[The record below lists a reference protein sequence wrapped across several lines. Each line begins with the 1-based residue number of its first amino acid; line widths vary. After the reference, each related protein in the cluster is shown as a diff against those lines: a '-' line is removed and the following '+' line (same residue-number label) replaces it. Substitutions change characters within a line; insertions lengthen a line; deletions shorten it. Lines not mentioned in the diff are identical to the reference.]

1 MKRWGILLLA
11 LLLLGLGVYVLRPRP
26 APGAGE
32 TLYFL
37 NWADYIPEDLLKKFA
52 AETGAKVVLDTFES
66 PEAMLAKL
74 KAGADQE
81 FSLVVAPDYY
91 VLQMAREGLIAPLEK
106 ARLQNL
112 GNLDPFFQDPPYDPG
127 LRYSVPYLW
136 GTTGLAYREDLVKG
150 PVDSYAVLFDPARQ
164 VGPFL
169 LLDEMRETI
178 GAALKYLGY
187 SVNTTDPKALEKA
200 QGLLLEAK
208 RRSVGFAGGVE
219 ALNRI
224 LGGDAAVALA
234 YSGDVLQARQE
245 DERLRYAIPK
255 EGGTLWTDALV
266 VLKRGPAQDLAYRFI
281 DFLLEPQNAASLA
294 QYTHYATPVAK
305 ALPFLPEEMRQD
317 PTVFPPEEVREKL
330 EYLKDLGPDI
340 ALYDRVWTEVKA
352 R

>member
-1 MKRWGILLLA
+1 MRRGLVLLLLA
-11 LLLLGLGVYVLRPRP
+11 VLVLLGVFLLRPRP
-26 APGAGE
+26 AQGE
-32 TLYFL
+32 GTLYFL
-37 NWADYIPEDLLKKFA
+37 NWADYIPEELVKKFE

-91 VLQMAREGLIAPLEK
+91 VLQMAREGLLAPLDK
-106 ARLQNL
+106 GRLANL
-112 GNLDPFFQDPPYDPG
+112 KNLDPFFQDPPYDPG

-136 GTTGLAYREDLVKG
+136 GTTGIAYREDLVQG
-150 PVDSYAVLFDPARQ
+150 PVDSYAVFFDPARQ

-187 SVNTTDPKALEKA
+187 SVNTTDPAALEKA
-200 QGLLLEAK
+200 KALLLSAK
-208 RRSVGFAGGVE
+208 GRSVGFAGGVE

-224 LGGDAAVALA
+224 LAGDAALSLA

-255 EGGTLWTDALV
+255 EGGTLWTDAMV
-266 VLKRGPAQDLAYRFI
+266 VLERGPAKALAYRFI
-281 DFLLEPQNAASLA
+281 DFLLEPENAAALA
-294 QYTHYATPVAK
+294 EYTRYATPVA
-305 ALPFLPEEMRQD
+305 AAIPLLPEEMRQD
-317 PTVFPPEEVREKL
+317 PVVFPPEEVRAKL

-340 ALYDRVWTEVKA
+340 ALFDRVWTEVKA

>member
-1 MKRWGILLLA
+1 MRRIGWLLVLVA
-11 LLLLGLGVYVLRPRP
+11 AAFLGWLWLRPK
-26 APGAGE
+26 APTGAG

-37 NWADYIPEDLLKKFA
+37 NWADYIPEELLRKFER
-52 AETGAKVVLDTFES
+52 ETGAKVVLDTFES

-91 VLQMAREGLIAPLEK
+91 VLQLAREGLIAPLDK
-106 ARLQNL
+106 GKLKNL
-112 GNLDPFFQDPPYDPG
+112 TNLDPFFLDPPYDPG

-136 GTTGLAYREDLVKG
+136 GTTGIAYREDLVTG
-150 PVDSYAVLFDPARQ
+150 PVDSYAVFFDPKAQ

-187 SVNTTDPKALEKA
+187 SVNTTDPEALEKA
-200 QGLLLEAK
+200 KELLIAAK
-208 RRSVGFAGGVE
+208 GRSVGFAGGVE

-224 LGGDAAVALA
+224 LAGDAALALA
-234 YSGDVLQARQE
+234 YSGDVLQARKE
-245 DERLRYAIPK
+245 DSRLRYALAK
-255 EGGTLWTDALV
+255 EGGTLWTDAMV
-266 VLKRGPAQDLAYRFI
+266 VLKRGPAQGLAYRFM
-281 DFLLEPQNAASLA
+281 DFLLEPENAAALA
-294 QYTHYATPVAK
+294 EYTRYATPVAK
-305 ALPFLPEEMRQD
+305 AIPLLPEAMRND
-317 PTVFPPEEVREKL
+317 PVVFPPEEVRSRL

-340 ALYDRVWTEVKA
+340 ALFDRVWTEVKA

>member
-1 MKRWGILLLA
+1 MIARFSLLLLA
-11 LLLLGLGVYVLRPRP
+11 LLLTACPKK
-26 APGAGE
+26 AEA

-37 NWADYIPEDLLKKFA
+37 NWADYIPEGLVKKFEK
-52 AETGAKVVLDTFES
+52 ETGAKVVLDTFES

-74 KAGADQE
+74 KAGADRE

-91 VLQMAREGLIAPLEK
+91 VLQMAREGLVAPLDK
-106 ARLQNL
+106 GRLKNL
-112 GNLDPFFQDPPYDPG
+112 ANLDPFFQDPPYDPG
-127 LRYSVPYLW
+127 LQHSVPYLW

-150 PVDSYAVLFDPARQ
+150 PVDSYAVLFDPKAQ

-187 SVNTTDPKALEKA
+187 SVNTTDPEALEKA
-200 QGLLLEAK
+200 KELLIAAK
-208 RRSVGFAGGVE
+208 ARSVGFAGGVE

-224 LGGDAAVALA
+224 LAGDAAVSLA
-234 YSGDVLQARQE
+234 YSGDLLQARQE

-255 EGGTLWTDALV
+255 EGGTIWTDAMV
-266 VLKRGPAQDLAYRFI
+266 VLKRGPSQDLAYRFI
-281 DFLLEPQNAASLA
+281 DFLLRPENAAELA
-294 QYTHYATPVAK
+294 AYTRYATPVAK
-305 ALPFLPEEMRQD
+305 AIPLLPEEMRQD
-317 PTVFPPEEVREKL
+317 PAVFPPEEVRARL
-330 EYLKDLGPDI
+330 EYLKDLGPEI

>member
-1 MKRWGILLLA
+1 MRRGA
-11 LLLLGLGVYVLRPRP
+11 FLLLLVVLVLLGVFLLRPRP
-26 APGAGE
+26 AQGAG

-37 NWADYIPEDLLKKFA
+37 NWADYIPEELVRKFE

-91 VLQMAREGLIAPLEK
+91 VLQMAREGLIAPLDK
-106 ARLQNL
+106 GRLANL
-112 GNLDPFFQDPPYDPG
+112 KNLDPFFQDPPYDPG
-127 LRYSVPYLW
+127 LQYSVPYLW
-136 GTTGLAYREDLVKG
+136 GTTGIAYREDLVQG

-187 SVNTTDPKALEKA
+187 SVNTTDPAALEKA
-200 QGLLLEAK
+200 KELLLSAK
-208 RRSVGFAGGVE
+208 GRSVGFAGGIE

-224 LGGDAAVALA
+224 LAGDAALALA

-255 EGGTLWTDALV
+255 EGGTLWTDAMV
-266 VLKRGPAQDLAYRFI
+266 VLKRGPAQELAYRFI
-281 DFLLEPQNAASLA
+281 DFLLEPENAAALA
-294 QYTHYATPVAK
+294 EYTRYATPVA
-305 ALPFLPEEMRQD
+305 AAIPLLPEAMRQD
-317 PTVFPPEEVREKL
+317 PVVFPPEEVRAKL

-340 ALYDRVWTEVKA
+340 ALFDRVWTEVKA

>member
-1 MKRWGILLLA
+1 MIARLSLLLLA
-11 LLLLGLGVYVLRPRP
+11 LLLTACPKRAEV
-26 APGAGE
+26 E

-37 NWADYIPEDLLKKFA
+37 NWADYIPEELVRKFER
-52 AETGAKVVLDTFES
+52 ETGAKVVLDTFES

-74 KAGADQE
+74 KAGADRE

-91 VLQMAREGLIAPLEK
+91 VLQMAREGLVAPLDK
-106 ARLQNL
+106 GRLAGL
-112 GNLDPFFQDPPYDPG
+112 ANLDPFFQDPPYDPG
-127 LRYSVPYLW
+127 LQYSVPYLW

-150 PVDSYAVLFDPARQ
+150 PVDSYGVFFDPARQ

-178 GAALKYLGY
+178 GAALRYLGY
-187 SVNTTDPKALEKA
+187 SLNTTDPEALEKA
-200 QGLLLEAK
+200 KELLIAAK
-208 RRSVGFAGGVE
+208 ARSVGFAGGVE

-224 LGGDAAVALA
+224 LGGDAAVSLA

-245 DERLRYAIPK
+245 DARLRYALPK
-255 EGGTLWTDALV
+255 EGGTLWTDAMV

-281 DFLLEPQNAASLA
+281 DFLLRPENAAELA
-294 QYTHYATPVAK
+294 AYTRYATPVAQ
-305 ALPFLPEEMRQD
+305 AVPLLPQEMRQD
-317 PTVFPPEEVREKL
+317 PTVFPPEEVRAKL

>member
-1 MKRWGILLLA
+1 MRRIGILFILVA
-11 LLLLGLGVYVLRPRP
+11 LVLLGVFLFRPKGQ
-26 APGAGE
+26 GAD

-37 NWADYIPEDLLKKFA
+37 NWADFIPEELIQKFE

-91 VLQMAREGLIAPLEK
+91 VLQMARDDLIAPLDK
-106 ARLQNL
+106 GKLKNL
-112 GNLDPFFQDPPYDPG
+112 SNLDPFFLDPPYDPG
-127 LRYSVPYLW
+127 LQYSVPYLW
-136 GTTGLAYREDLVKG
+136 GTTGIAYREDLVTG
-150 PVDSYAVLFDPARQ
+150 PVDSYAVLFDPEAQ

-187 SVNTTDPKALEKA
+187 SVNTTDPEALEKA
-200 QGLLLEAK
+200 KELLLAAK
-208 RRSVGFAGGVE
+208 RRSVGFAGGLE

-224 LGGDAAVALA
+224 LAGDAALSLA

-245 DERLRYAIPK
+245 DKRLRYALAK
-255 EGGTLWTDALV
+255 EGGTLWTDAMV
-266 VLKRGPAQDLAYRFI
+266 VLKRGPAQELAYRFI
-281 DFLLEPQNAASLA
+281 DFLLEPENAAALA
-294 QYTHYATPVAK
+294 EYTRYATPVAQ
-305 ALPFLPEEMRQD
+305 AIPLLPEEMRND
-317 PTVFPPEEVREKL
+317 PVVFPPEEMRAKL

-340 ALYDRVWTEVKA
+340 VLYDQIWTEVKA
-352 R
+352 H

>member
-1 MKRWGILLLA
+1 MSRGLIVALLLA
-11 LLLLGLGVYVLRPRP
+11 LVVLGVVFLRPRP
-26 APGAGE
+26 TQEGQ

-91 VLQMAREGLIAPLEK
+91 VLQMARDDLIAPLDK
-106 ARLQNL
+106 GKLKNL
-112 GNLDPFFQDPPYDPG
+112 SNLDLFFLDPPYDPG
-127 LRYSVPYLW
+127 LQYSIPYLW
-136 GTTGLAYREDLVKG
+136 GTTGLAYREDLVRG
-150 PVDSYAVLFDPARQ
+150 PVDSYAVLFDPEAQ

-187 SVNTTDPKALEKA
+187 SVNTTDPEALEKA
-200 QGLLLEAK
+200 KELLLAAK
-208 RRSVGFAGGVE
+208 RRSVGFAGGFE

-224 LGGDAAVALA
+224 LAGDAALSLA
-234 YSGDVLQARQE
+234 YSGNVLQAREE
-245 DERLRYAIPK
+245 DERLRYTLAK
-255 EGGTLWTDALV
+255 EGGTLWTDAMV

-281 DFLLEPQNAASLA
+281 DFLLEPENAAALA
-294 QYTHYATPVAK
+294 EYTRYATPVAQ
-305 ALPFLPEEMRQD
+305 AIPLLPEEMRND
-317 PTVFPPEEVREKL
+317 PAVFPPEEMRAKL

-340 ALYDRVWTEVKA
+340 ALFDRVWTEVKA

>member
-1 MKRWGILLLA
+1 MIARFSLLLLA
-11 LLLLGLGVYVLRPRP
+11 LLLTACPKRAEV
-26 APGAGE
+26 E

-37 NWADYIPEDLLKKFA
+37 NWADYIPEELVRKFEREA
-52 AETGAKVVLDTFES
+52 GAKVVLDTFES

-74 KAGADQE
+74 KAGADRE

-91 VLQMAREGLIAPLEK
+91 VLQMAREGLVAPLDK
-106 ARLQNL
+106 GKLKNL
-112 GNLDPFFQDPPYDPG
+112 ANLDPFFQDPPYDPG
-127 LRYSVPYLW
+127 LQHSVPYLW

-150 PVDSYAVLFDPARQ
+150 PVDSYAVLFDPKAQ

-187 SVNTTDPKALEKA
+187 SVNTTDLEALEKA
-200 QGLLLEAK
+200 KELLIAAK
-208 RRSVGFAGGVE
+208 ARSVGFAGGVE

-224 LGGDAAVALA
+224 LGGDAAVSLA

-245 DERLRYAIPK
+245 DERLRYALPK
-255 EGGTLWTDALV
+255 EGGTLWTDAMV

-281 DFLLEPQNAASLA
+281 DFLLRPENAAELA
-294 QYTHYATPVAK
+294 AYTRYATPVAQ
-305 ALPFLPEEMRQD
+305 AVPLLPQEMRQD
-317 PTVFPPEEVREKL
+317 PTVFPPEEVRAKL

>member
-1 MKRWGILLLA
+1 MISRFSLLLLA
-11 LLLLGLGVYVLRPRP
+11 LLLTACPKRAEV
-26 APGAGE
+26 E

-37 NWADYIPEDLLKKFA
+37 NWADYIPEELVRKFER
-52 AETGAKVVLDTFES
+52 ETGAKVVLDTFES

-74 KAGADQE
+74 KAGADRE

-91 VLQMAREGLIAPLEK
+91 VLQMAREGLVAPLDK
-106 ARLQNL
+106 GRLAGL
-112 GNLDPFFQDPPYDPG
+112 ANLDPFFQDPPYDPG
-127 LRYSVPYLW
+127 LQYSVPYLW

-150 PVDSYAVLFDPARQ
+150 PVDSYGVFFDPARQ

-178 GAALKYLGY
+178 GAALRYLGY
-187 SVNTTDPKALEKA
+187 SLNTTDPEALEKA
-200 QGLLLEAK
+200 KELLIAAK
-208 RRSVGFAGGVE
+208 ARSVGFAGGVE

-224 LGGDAAVALA
+224 LGGDAAVSLA

-245 DERLRYAIPK
+245 DERLRYALPR
-255 EGGTLWTDALV
+255 EGGTLWTDAMV

-281 DFLLEPQNAASLA
+281 DFLLRPENAAELA
-294 QYTHYATPVAK
+294 AYTRYATPVAQ
-305 ALPFLPEEMRQD
+305 AVPLLPQEMRQD
-317 PTVFPPEEVREKL
+317 PTVFPPEEVRAKL

>member
-1 MKRWGILLLA
+1 MRRIGILFILVA
-11 LLLLGLGVYVLRPRP
+11 LVLLGVFLFRPKGQ
-26 APGAGE
+26 GAD

-37 NWADYIPEDLLKKFA
+37 NWADFIPEELIQKFE

-91 VLQMAREGLIAPLEK
+91 VLQMARDDLIAPLDK
-106 ARLQNL
+106 GKLKNL
-112 GNLDPFFQDPPYDPG
+112 SNLDPFFLDPPYDPG
-127 LRYSVPYLW
+127 LQYSVPYLW
-136 GTTGLAYREDLVKG
+136 GTTGIAYREDLVTG
-150 PVDSYAVLFDPARQ
+150 PVDSYAVLFDPEAQ

-187 SVNTTDPKALEKA
+187 SVNTTDPEALEKA
-200 QGLLLEAK
+200 KELLLAAK
-208 RRSVGFAGGVE
+208 ERSVGFAGGLE

-224 LGGDAAVALA
+224 LAGDAALSLA

-245 DERLRYAIPK
+245 DKRLRYALAK
-255 EGGTLWTDALV
+255 EGGTLWTDAMV

-281 DFLLEPQNAASLA
+281 DFLLEPENAAALA
-294 QYTHYATPVAK
+294 EYTRYATPVAQ
-305 ALPFLPEEMRQD
+305 AIPLLPEEMRND
-317 PTVFPPEEVREKL
+317 PVVFPPEEMRAKL

-340 ALYDRVWTEVKA
+340 VLYDQIWTEVKA
-352 R
+352 H

>member
-1 MKRWGILLLA
+1 MKRWGILVLVLA
-11 LLLLGLGVYVLRPRP
+11 LVVVGFLLLRPKP
-26 APGAGE
+26 ASQAGG

-37 NWADYIPEDLLKKFA
+37 NWADYIPEDLLKKFE
-52 AETGAKVVLDTFES
+52 AETGARVALDTFES

-74 KAGADQE
+74 KGGADRE

-91 VLQMAREGLIAPLEK
+91 VLQMAREGLLAPLEK
-106 ARLQNL
+106 AKLKNL
-112 GNLDPFFQDPPYDPG
+112 ANLDPFFLDPPYDPG

-150 PVDSYAVLFDPARQ
+150 SVDSYAVLFDPARS

-187 SVNTTDPKALEKA
+187 SVNATDPQALERAK
-200 QGLLLEAK
+200 GLLIEAK

-224 LGGDAAVALA
+224 LAGDAALALA

-245 DERLRYAIPK
+245 DERLHYVIPK

-266 VLKRGPAQDLAYRFI
+266 VLKRGPSQDLAYRFI
-281 DFLLEPQNAASLA
+281 DFLLEPENAAALA
-294 QYTHYATPVAK
+294 EYTRYATPVAK
-305 ALPFLPEEMRQD
+305 ALPLLPEEMRQD
-317 PTVFPPEEVREKL
+317 PAVFPPEEVRAKL

>member
-1 MKRWGILLLA
+1 MRRIA
-11 LLLLGLGVYVLRPRP
+11 VLLLLVAVVLLGWLWLRPK
-26 APGAGE
+26 APSGAG

-37 NWADYIPEDLLKKFA
+37 NWADYIPEELIQKFE

-91 VLQMAREGLIAPLEK
+91 VLQMARDDLIAPLDK
-106 ARLQNL
+106 GKLKNL
-112 GNLDPFFQDPPYDPG
+112 ANLDPFFLDPPYDPG
-127 LRYSVPYLW
+127 LQYSVPYLW
-136 GTTGLAYREDLVKG
+136 GTTGIAYREDLVTG
-150 PVDSYAVLFDPARQ
+150 PVDSYAVLFDPEAQ

-187 SVNTTDPKALEKA
+187 SVNTTDPEALEKA
-200 QGLLLEAK
+200 KELLLAAK
-208 RRSVGFAGGVE
+208 RRSVGFAGGLE

-224 LGGDAAVALA
+224 LAGDAALSLA

-245 DERLRYAIPK
+245 DKRLRYALAK
-255 EGGTLWTDALV
+255 EGGTLWTDAMV
-266 VLKRGPAQDLAYRFI
+266 VLKRGPAQELAYRFM
-281 DFLLEPQNAASLA
+281 DFLLEPENAAALA
-294 QYTHYATPVAK
+294 EYTRYATPVAK
-305 ALPFLPEEMRQD
+305 AIPLLPEEMRND
-317 PTVFPPEEVREKL
+317 PVVFPPEEMRAKL

-340 ALYDRVWTEVKA
+340 VLYDQIWTEVKA
-352 R
+352 H